1 VLLVLLFLFLEEG
14 EKVNDIKTKNENFDF
29 SLGDYFQEIGKS
41 PLLSQKEEKE
51 LSRKI
56 KHRRGQLVDLVG
68 KIISF
73 ATQNPDLSDFFLG
86 EGYSPED
93 LSKIKDNMDKVRGFV
108 NFVARH
114 REKIVRI
121 AGFYGR
127 EIENLITSLLRVKD
141 IYEQYKR
148 EMMQANLR
156 LVVSFAKNYVHQG
169 VSLPDLIQ
177 EGNIGLSHA
186 VDKFDPDIGNR
197 FSTYA
202 SWWIKQSL
210 NRAIT
215 DQGRTIRLPVHI
227 AHLLK
232 KLNYTSNKLEQEF
245 QREPTPEE
253 IAETVEVSTDRAKE
267 VLRFN
272 QDSISFDTPVG
283 DEESDTTMMNFVA
296 DSAIPSPVYELTL
309 KMLKKEVKIL
319 LEKVIKDERELDILK
334 LRFGLEDEKTC
345 SLRELGKKYGVS
357 RERIRQIQEKAL
369 QKLRAFAEEK
379 KLQGYLELL
388 DTLRSQTRD
397 ISL

>member
-1 VLLVLLFLFLEEG
+1 MNSTRR
-14 EKVNDIKTKNENFDF
+14 KQNFDF

-41 PLLSQKEEKE
+41 PLLSKEKE
-51 LSRKI
+51 KDLCRKI
-56 KHRRGQLVDLVG
+56 KHRRNQLIELLY
-68 KIISF
+68 KITSF
-73 ATQNPDLSDFFLG
+73 AAERERLLDFFLKK
-86 EGYSPED
+86 GYSRED
-93 LSKIKDNMDKVRGFV
+93 LSERKENMDKVRNLV
-108 NFVARH
+108 NSVTENRK
-114 REKIVRI
+114 KIVEL
-121 AGFYGR
+121 AGPSGER
-127 EIENLITSLLRVKD
+127 VQETINSLLRAKD

-156 LVVSFAKNYVHQG
+156 LVVSFAKNYINHG
-169 VSLPDLIQ
+169 VSFPDLIQ

-215 DQGRTIRLPVHI
+215 DQSRTIRLPVHI

-232 KLNYTSNKLEQEF
+232 KINYASNKLEQKF

-253 IAETVEVSTDRAKE
+253 IAQSVDLSTDRAKE
-267 VLRFN
+267 VLKLS
-272 QDSISFDTPVG
+272 QDSISFDSPVG
-283 DEESDTTMMNFVA
+283 DEEGDSTMMDFVA
-296 DSAIPSPVYELTL
+296 DSGVPSPVYGLTL
-309 KMLKKEVKIL
+309 KMLKKEVKNL

-334 LRFGLEDEKTC
+334 LRFGLEEGKTY

-369 QKLRAFAEEK
+369 KKLRAYAEDK
-379 KLQGYLELL
+379 GLQGYLELL
-388 DTLRSQTRD
+388 NMLRSEVKEVTV
-397 ISL
+397 

>member
-1 VLLVLLFLFLEEG
+1 MNNIKMEEDG
-14 EKVNDIKTKNENFDF
+14 FDF

-41 PLLSQKEEKE
+41 PLLSQEEERE

-56 KHRRGQLVDLVG
+56 KYRRTQLIEVLGRVVSLV
-68 KIISF
+68 KKVPVLF
-73 ATQNPDLSDFFLG
+73 DFFKKR
-86 EGYSPED
+86 GYTPES
-93 LSKIKDNMDKVRGFV
+93 LSKIRDNMDKVRNLV
-108 NFVARH
+108 NFIALN
-114 REKIVRI
+114 REEIIRL
-121 AGFYGR
+121 AGIYGR
-127 EIENLITSLLRVKD
+127 EVEDRINLMLRIKD

-148 EMMQANLR
+148 EMMEANLR
-156 LVVSFAKNYVHQG
+156 LVVSFAKNYAHKG

-253 IAETVEVSTDRAKE
+253 IAESIELPAEKTKE
-267 VLRFN
+267 VLRLN
-272 QDSISFDTPVG
+272 QDSVSFDTPVG
-283 DEESDTTMMNFVA
+283 EEGKETSVISFVA
-296 DSAIPSPVYELTL
+296 DSTALSPVYDVTL
-309 KMLKKEVKIL
+309 KMLKKEVRKL
-319 LEKVIKDERELDILK
+319 LEEAIKDERELDILK

-369 QKLRAFAEEK
+369 QKLKVFAEKK

-388 DTLRSQTRD
+388 DSLRSQV
-397 ISL
+397 

>member
-1 VLLVLLFLFLEEG
+1 
-14 EKVNDIKTKNENFDF
+14 VNNITTREDSFDF
-29 SLGDYFQEIGKS
+29 SLGDYFQGIGKS
-41 PLLSQKEEKE
+41 PLLSQEEERE

-56 KHRRGQLVDLVG
+56 KYRRNQLVDLLN
-68 KIISF
+68 KIVNLVLRNSE
-73 ATQNPDLSDFFLG
+73 LLDFFRRN
-86 EGYSPED
+86 GYFPED
-93 LSKIKDNMDKVRGFV
+93 LIKIKDNMDKLRNFV
-108 NFVARH
+108 NFITCN
-114 REKIVRI
+114 REIIVRT
-121 AGFYGR
+121 AGFSGKK
-127 EIENLITSLLRVKD
+127 IQDTITLMLRTKD

-148 EMMQANLR
+148 EMMEANLR
-156 LVVSFAKNYVHQG
+156 LVVSFAKNYAHQG

-253 IAETVEVSTDRAKE
+253 IAETVELSTERAKE
-267 VLRFN
+267 VLRLN
-272 QDSISFDTPVG
+272 QDSISFDAPVG
-283 DEESDTTMMNFVA
+283 DEGREAVMMNFVA
-296 DSAIPSPVYELTL
+296 DANTPSPVYDLAL
-309 KMLKKEVKIL
+309 KMLKKEVKSL
-319 LEKVIKDERELDILK
+319 LEKVIKDEREFDILK
-334 LRFGLEDEKTC
+334 LRFGLDDERTC

-369 QKLRAFAEEK
+369 QKLRVFAEEK

-388 DTLRSQTRD
+388 DSLRSQIRD
-397 ISL
+397 AVF

>member
-1 VLLVLLFLFLEEG
+1 MNG
-14 EKVNDIKTKNENFDF
+14 TKNRNFDF

-41 PLLSQKEEKE
+41 PLLSQKKEKD

-56 KHRRGQLVDLVG
+56 KHRKAQLINLL
-68 KIISF
+68 F
-73 ATQNPDLSDFFLG
+73 RLTNLAAENPGLLNLFQKR
-86 EGYSPED
+86 GYSHED
-93 LSKIKDNMDKVRGFV
+93 LLEVKENMDKVRNLV
-108 NFVARH
+108 NFITENRK
-114 REKIVRI
+114 KIMRI
-121 AGFYGR
+121 AGSSEGKIG
-127 EIENLITSLLRVKD
+127 EIIISLLRVKD

-156 LVVSFAKNYVHQG
+156 LVVSFAKNYINQG
-169 VSLPDLIQ
+169 VSFPDLIQ
-177 EGNIGLSHA
+177 EGNVGLSHA

-215 DQGRTIRLPVHI
+215 DQSRTIRLPVHI

-232 KLNYTSNKLEQEF
+232 KINYASNKLEQEF

-253 IAETVEVSTDRAKE
+253 IAESVDLSTDRAKE
-267 VLRFN
+267 VLKLS
-272 QDSISFDTPVG
+272 QDSISFDSPVG
-283 DEESDTTMMNFVA
+283 DEESDSTMMDFVA
-296 DSAIPSPVYELTL
+296 DSGVPSPVYGLTL
-309 KMLKKEVKIL
+309 KMLKGEVKNL

-334 LRFGLEDEKTC
+334 LRFGLEEGETY

-369 QKLRAFAEEK
+369 RKLRAFAEK
-379 KLQGYLELL
+379 KGLQGYLELL
-388 DTLRSQTRD
+388 SILRSEVKEVT
-397 ISL
+397 I